1 MDGSWNGLQIL
12 IKIKKKKKPWEINSP
27 KTFLVFIRVK
37 ASPLISSKTI
47 QDLNL
52 VSLSRGEKR
61 IISSAFHPE

>member
-1 MDGSWNGLQIL
+1 LRWVANFNQD
-12 IKIKKKKKPWEINSP
+12 KKKKKKPWEINSP